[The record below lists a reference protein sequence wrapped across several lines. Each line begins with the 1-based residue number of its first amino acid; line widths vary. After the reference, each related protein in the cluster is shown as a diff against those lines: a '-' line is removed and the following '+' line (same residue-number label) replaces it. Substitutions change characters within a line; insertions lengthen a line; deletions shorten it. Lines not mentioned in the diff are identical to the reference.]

1 MNEKKKQRH
10 LKLIFTSSNKGK
22 VPTTVEVCAYYMFRW
37 KHECKL
43 HIFELQA
50 SHGNEA

>member
-1 MNEKKKQRH
+1 MNEEKRQRH
-10 LKLIFTSSNKGK
+10 VKFIFTSSHKGK

-43 HIFELQA
+43 HSFALHTN
-50 SHGNEA
+50 HGKES